1 MSAHQC
7 IAVFTARSPE
17 RILREGGSQA
27 WVLDPSRAR
36 TIPFVVC
43 IQNQNNEDRDFSDA
57 SEPHGTAYLVGKIS
71 DVVPSGDD
79 DPARWKV
86 CISEYA
92 RCSVRDAWKAWRN
105 PVKYTTLEELGIDIA
120 SLTFHPIPESQDTL
134 QTLVKESIGPS
145 RMLDAEPPAPIS
157 IAVAKVG
164 LAAFYGVVPE
174 AVEIVIRG

>member
-43 IQNQNNEDRDFSDA
+43 IQNQNNNDRDFSDA
-57 SEPHGTAYLVGKIS
+57 SEPHGTAYLVGKVS
-71 DVVPSGDD
+71 DVVPSDDGD
-79 DPARWKV
+79 PIRWRV

-92 RCSVRDAWKAWRN
+92 RCSVADAWKGWRN

-120 SLTFHPIPESQDTL
+120 HLAFQPIPERQADADTS
-134 QTLVKESIGPS
+134 VKQGI
-145 RMLDAEPPAPIS
+145 PPDRKPDGAMPVPIS
-157 IAVAKVG
+157 IAMAKVG

-174 AVEIVIRG
+174 SVEIVIRG